1 MIETIKEGTGL
12 TYRKLTEEEKSNRK
26 ILGRLVGPIADCL
39 NPTRNGRL
47 YTEELWDKVFEN
59 PIMKEKFKNKVIYG
73 ELGHPADRTEIDMEK
88 IAVCMSELPKK
99 NSKGQLEGVFDILD
113 TPNGRI
119 LKTLCD
125 YGSTLGISSRGQGE
139 VLGDDSVD
147 PNTYDCECFDIVL
160 VPAVESARL
169 KYVTESYDG
178 HKQVTLNEALNEDLK
193 NASKDDQVIMK
204 KTLDDLDIKLD
215 ECIDESR
222 ADKLNESKVSDEL
235 ETKDNE
241 ANNVGSDQLVESL
254 QEAIKAKADLE
265 AKIQSLQGELAV
277 SNTKVSDLTEKL
289 NSYKANSARL
299 SSLVTESKAEA
310 EKVLTLEAKLNEKE
324 ESIKTLEEKL
334 NTLTSSKESNEK
346 TLNESISLKSAEV
359 TSLNE
364 NLSKLQEQLD
374 SIKQTYENKIN
385 ELNEN
390 FSKKETELTSNIKDL
405 NQKLANSNNLVEG
418 YKKTATSV
426 VNSYIEE
433 KARML
438 DVSKEEIINRLPKKY
453 TLNDVN
459 TICES
464 LKKFTLNMKKL
475 PFSLGGSI
483 EKVTITESTDNTVK
497 IKNPLIDDEV
507 DDMLLNLVS
516 KK

>member
-12 TYRKLTEEEKSNRK
+12 QYTKLTEEEKASRK

-147 PNTYDCECFDIVL
+147 PDTYDCECFDIVL

-178 HKQVTLNEALNEDLK
+178 HKKVSLTEALNEDLK

-204 KTLDDLDIKLD
+204 ETLDNLDIKL
-215 ECIDESR
+215 ECNDESHT
-222 ADKLNESKVSDEL
+222 DKLDESKVSDKL
-235 ETKDNE
+235 ETKDEE

-254 QEAIKAKADLE
+254 QEAIKAKSDLE
-265 AKIQSLQGELAV
+265 AKVQSLQGELAV
-277 SNTKVSDLTEKL
+277 SNTKVGELTEEL
-289 NSYKANSARL
+289 NSYKANAARL
-299 SSLVTESKAEA
+299 STLVTEGKEEA
-310 EKVLTLEAKLNEKE
+310 KKVSTLEAKLNEKE
-324 ESIKTLEEKL
+324 ESIKLLEAKVNE
-334 NTLTSSKESNEK
+334 LTTSKESNEK
-346 TLNESISLKSAEV
+346 TLNESISSKSSEV

-364 NLSKLQEQLD
+364 SLTKLQEQLD
-374 SIKQTYENKIN
+374 SVKKEYESKIS
-385 ELNEN
+385 ELTES
-390 FSKKETELTSNIKDL
+390 FSKKENELTSNINDL
-405 NQKLANSNNLVEG
+405 TQKLADSSSLAEG

-438 DVSKEEIINRLPKKY
+438 DVTKEEIINRLPKKY
-453 TLNDVN
+453 TIKDVN
-459 TICES
+459 AICES
-464 LKKFTLNMKKL
+464 LKKYSLNMRKL
-475 PFSLGGSI
+475 PFNLDRSI
-483 EKVTITESTDNTVK
+483 EKVSITESSDDAIRV
-497 IKNPLIDDEV
+497 KNPLIDDEV
-507 DDMLLNLVS
+507 DDMLLNLVH
-516 KK
+516 KNK

>member
-12 TYRKLTEEEKSNRK
+12 QYTKLTEEEKASRK

-147 PNTYDCECFDIVL
+147 PDTYDCECFDIVL

-178 HKQVTLNEALNEDLK
+178 HKKVSLTEALNEDLK

-204 KTLDDLDIKLD
+204 ETLDNLDIKL
-215 ECIDESR
+215 ECNDESH
-222 ADKLNESKVSDEL
+222 ADKLDESKVSDKL
-235 ETKDNE
+235 ETKDEE

-254 QEAIKAKADLE
+254 QEAIKAKSDLE
-265 AKIQSLQGELAV
+265 TQVQSLQGELAV
-277 SNTKVSDLTEKL
+277 SNTKVGELTEEL
-289 NSYKANSARL
+289 NSYKANAARL
-299 SSLVTESKAEA
+299 STLVNEGKDVAN
-310 EKVLTLEAKLNEKE
+310 KVSMLEAKLNEKE
-324 ESIKTLEEKL
+324 ESIKVLEGKVTE
-334 NTLTSSKESNEK
+334 LTSSKESSEK
-346 TLNESISLKSAEV
+346 TLNESISSKDNEV
-359 TSLNE
+359 TTLNE
-364 NLSKLQEQLD
+364 SLTKLQEQLD
-374 SIKQTYENKIN
+374 SVKKEYESKIN
-385 ELNEN
+385 ELTES
-390 FSKKETELTSNIKDL
+390 FSKKETELTSSIKDL
-405 NQKLANSNNLVEG
+405 NQKLADSNSLAEG

-438 DVSKEEIINRLPKKY
+438 DVKKEEIINKLPKKY
-453 TLNDVN
+453 TLKDVN

-464 LKKFTLNMKKL
+464 LKKYSLNKRKL
-475 PFSLGGSI
+475 PFNLDESI
-483 EKVTITESTDNTVK
+483 EKVAITESSDDSIK

-507 DDMLLNLVS
+507 DDMLLNLVH
-516 KK
+516 KNN